1 MLDSPCSEYYSIN
14 NLNNLTRKAGPART
28 LSKNFD
34 TFEEILNSLDS
45 RPDILGIT
53 ETKRIELSITYLDL
67 NNCNLYRT
75 DTKTNAGG
83 TALYISNTLTAIT
96 PYEYDIENRKLILKI
111 KTIV

>member
-67 NNCNLYRT
+67 NTQKLML
-75 DTKTNAGG
+75 AGLLS
-83 TALYISNTLTAIT
+83 TY
-96 PYEYDIENRKLILKI
+96 LIL
-111 KTIV
+111 